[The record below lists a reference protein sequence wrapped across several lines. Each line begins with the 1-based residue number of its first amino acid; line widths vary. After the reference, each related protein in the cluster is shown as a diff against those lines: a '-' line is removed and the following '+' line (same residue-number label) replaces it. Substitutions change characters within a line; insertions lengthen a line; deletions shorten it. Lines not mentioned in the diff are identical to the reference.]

1 MSAMAAMSS
10 LTSLDLSY
18 NSIYGNLPKWL
29 GDMSSNFHTVGGSR
43 LEQLEQLAAHALAPG
58 APAVQSSSQLLHW
71 HVARLVGHLV
81 NLHDLD
87 LEWNEL
93 TGSIP
98 TEWFPDQD
106 PCASN
111 VGMNNV
117 HTFDLAL
124 NNLEGPLPDGMK

>member
-1 MSAMAAMSS
+1 MPASW
-10 LTSLDLSY
+10 
-18 NSIYGNLPKWL
+18 GN
-29 GDMSSNFHTVGGSR
+29 
-43 LEQLEQLAAHALAPG
+43 
-58 APAVQSSSQLLHW
+58 
-71 HVARLVGHLV
+71 LV

-117 HTFDLAL
+117 HTFCLAL